1 MKRAILCRCG
11 GLTRGYTMRPTNANL
26 VTSLRQRILTLGQT
40 GLANAGNAGA
50 RARRLGRREIRRN
63 TRSLHRNVQPVIA
76 AASNAPDWF
85 TQMCN
90 VACLLWRAEQIIK
103 ARSL

>member
-1 MKRAILCRCG
+1 MLSNEARAVSV
-11 GLTRGYTMRPTNANL
+11 AK
-26 VTSLRQRILTLGQT
+26 Q
-40 GLANAGNAGA
+40 
-50 RARRLGRREIRRN
+50 ARRLGRREIRRN